1 MLLAGVTSIWVAGVF
16 NLAKMVLMSDIS
28 ILYVQYVMY
37 NGVSAG
43 VTSTIYILPLVGTI
57 AAGVS

>member
-1 MLLAGVTSIWVAGVF
+1 MVLAGITSIWVAGVF

-28 ILYVQYVMY
+28 ILYIQYVMY
-37 NGVSAG
+37 SGVSAG
-43 VTSTIYILPLVGTI
+43 VTSTTLPLVGI

>member
-1 MLLAGVTSIWVAGVF
+1 MAGVTSIWVAGVF

-28 ILYVQYVMY
+28 ILYIQYVMY
-37 NGVSAG
+37 SGVSAG
-43 VTSTIYILPLVGTI
+43 VTSTTLPLVGI